1 MDRFE
6 ENHRVEEN
14 QGTLRDFLYVIFK
27 HKAKILTIF
36 LAIVLTVTI
45 GSFVMD
51 PTYEATSKILVKFG
65 RENVYTTTTQSS
77 GGSGQLVI
85 DTGREERINSEVELL
100 QGRAL
105 IGKVIADIGVQNI
118 YPASDPGLLK
128 PVLDTFNQLLGSKR
142 KESPATDG
150 TIILFQKKLEVEAV
164 KKSDI
169 ITVSF
174 KHKNPII
181 AAQVVNRLIDR
192 FIEYHVLV
200 HQQPQSYGF
209 FDEQV
214 KLQFDQLKNSESEF
228 QAYRSKV
235 NIADLKAQRE
245 LLLKQISEIEMD
257 LAKTR
262 SEISENEGKL
272 ISLKTRPPGSEAT
285 AQFGQETEFNI
296 FSTSNPRA
304 KLTQLKSREYEL
316 LNKFTETNHQV
327 VAIRQEIAETE
338 QFLATQEKTY
348 HEKALLTINHTLK
361 ALRAKE
367 GSFKRDMAKY
377 QQELARINSAEMRL
391 TEMERNLK
399 LNEGNYQLYVKKM
412 EEARV
417 SNAMDKEQ
425 MVNISI
431 ADPARPPVKPAKPN
445 IPLNIILSIVL
456 GAVSGLGVAFFSEY
470 LAHTFNNPE
479 DVKRHLGLPVLSS
492 MHHGQDRK

>member
-14 QGTLRDFLYVIFK
+14 QGNLRDFLYVIFK

-36 LAIVLTVTI
+36 LAIVVTVTI

-51 PTYEATSKILVKFG
+51 PTYEATSKILVKIG
-65 RENVYTTTTQSS
+65 RENVYTNTTQSS
-77 GGSGQLVI
+77 GGSNQLVI

-100 QGRAL
+100 KGRAL

-118 YPASDPGLLK
+118 YPDSDPGLLK
-128 PVLDTFNQLLGSKR
+128 PVLETLKQLLGR
-142 KESPATDG
+142 KQLSATDSA
-150 TIILFQKKLEVEAV
+150 IILVQKKLEVEAV
-164 KKSDI
+164 KKSDV
-169 ITVSF
+169 ITITF
-174 KHKNPII
+174 QHKDPDM

-192 FIEYHVLV
+192 FIEYHVQV

-214 KLQFDQLKNSESEF
+214 KLQSDQLKNSESEF
-228 QAYRSKV
+228 QAYRSKTNV
-235 NIADLKAQRE
+235 AALKEQRE
-245 LLLKQISEIEMD
+245 LLLKQISEIEMN

-272 ISLKTRPPGSEAT
+272 AALKTRPSGSEGT
-285 AQFGQETEFNI
+285 AQFGQETELNPY
-296 FSTSNPRA
+296 STSDPRS
-304 KLTQLKSREYEL
+304 KLTQLRSKEADL

-327 VAIRQEIAETE
+327 VSVRREIAETE
-338 QFLATQEKTY
+338 QFLAKQEKTY

-361 ALRAKE
+361 SLRAKE
-367 GSFKRDMAKY
+367 ASLNKDMAKY
-377 QQELARINSAEMRL
+377 EKELVRINSTEMRL
-391 TEMERNLK
+391 TELERNLNV
-399 LNEGNYQLYVKKM
+399 NEENYKLYVKKM

-431 ADPARPPVKPAKPN
+431 AEQALPPVKPAKPK
-445 IPLNIILSIVL
+445 ILLNIILSIVL

-479 DVKRHLGLPVLSS
+479 DVERHLGLPVLSS

>member
-14 QGTLRDFLYVIFK
+14 QGTMRDFLYVIFK

-45 GSFVMD
+45 GSFVID
-51 PTYEATSKILVKFG
+51 PTYEATSKILVKIG
-65 RENVYTTTTQSS
+65 RENIYTATTQPS
-77 GGSGQLVI
+77 GGSGQQLVI

-100 QGRAL
+100 KGRAL
-105 IGKVIADIGVQNI
+105 IGKVIADIGVQKI
-118 YPASDPGLLK
+118 YPDSDPGLLK
-128 PVLDTFNQLLGSKR
+128 PVLDTLKQLLGR
-142 KESPATDG
+142 KQLSSTDSA
-150 TIILFQKKLEVEAV
+150 IILVQKKLEVEAV
-164 KKSDI
+164 KKSDV
-169 ITVSF
+169 ITITF
-174 KHKNPII
+174 QHKDPDM

-209 FDEQV
+209 FDDQV
-214 KLQFDQLKNSESEF
+214 KLQSDQLKNSENEF
-228 QAYRSKV
+228 QAYRSKTNV
-235 NIADLKAQRE
+235 AALKEQRE
-245 LLLKQISEIEMD
+245 QISEIEMN

-272 ISLKTRPPGSEAT
+272 AALKTRPSGSEAT
-285 AQFGQETEFNI
+285 AQFGQETEFNPY
-296 FSTSNPRA
+296 STSNPRL
-304 KLTQLKSREYEL
+304 KLAELKSREYEL
-316 LNKFTETNHQV
+316 LNRFTETNHQV

-338 QFLATQEKTY
+338 RFLAKQEKTY

-367 GSFKRDMAKY
+367 ASLSKDMAKY
-377 QQELARINSAEMRL
+377 EKELARINSTEMRL
-391 TEMERNLK
+391 TELERNLNV
-399 LNEGNYQLYVKKM
+399 NEDNYKLYVKKM

-431 ADPARPPVKPAKPN
+431 AEPALPPVKPAKPK
-445 IPLNIILSIVL
+445 ILLNIILSIVL

-479 DVKRHLGLPVLSS
+479 DVERHLGLPVLSS